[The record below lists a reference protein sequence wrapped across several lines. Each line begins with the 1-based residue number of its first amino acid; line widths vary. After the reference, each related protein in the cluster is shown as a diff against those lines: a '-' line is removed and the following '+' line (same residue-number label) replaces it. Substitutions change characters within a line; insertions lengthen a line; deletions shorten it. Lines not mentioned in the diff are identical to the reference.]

1 MGEERKL
8 KNNRNRGLQR
18 IKNYAIVFLTKR
30 GTVLRKTPERYETM
44 TIFEATIKAA
54 KEQNKELLFKVLNK
68 IESTGKGN
76 PQDVVLM
83 ADINAVGYD
92 SHRWAW
98 DTFEAWQNA

>member
-1 MGEERKL
+1 MVYSTSEG
-8 KNNRNRGLQR
+8 NGSPSD
-18 IKNYAIVFLTKR
+18 TKR
-30 GTVLRKTPERYETM
+30 KTKTM

-54 KEQNKELLFKVLNK
+54 KEQNKELLLKVLNK